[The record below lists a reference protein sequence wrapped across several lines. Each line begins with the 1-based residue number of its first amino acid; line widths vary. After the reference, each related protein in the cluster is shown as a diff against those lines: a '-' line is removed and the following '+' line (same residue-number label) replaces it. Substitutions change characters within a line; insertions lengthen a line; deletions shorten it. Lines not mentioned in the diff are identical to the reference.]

1 MSNRLK
7 MVQKELLY
15 ALFNK
20 NWSDRKINDSI
31 GIHRV
36 TISRYR
42 KEWHKLQKAKETVNI
57 TVSTLSLD
65 ENLPSDT
72 VQNVPPGQNEVPT
85 EGVVHFQV
93 PTDPQPTCNGI
104 TSKSKVIQY
113 YNEINLKLQ
122 NGQHARS
129 IYQDL
134 VSEHQYA
141 GSYDSVKRYGNS
153 RLKLTRFSR

>member
-15 ALFNK
+15 ALFTK
-20 NWSDRKINDSI
+20 NWSDRKINESF

-57 TVSTLSLD
+57 TVPTLSLD

-72 VQNVPPGQNEVPT
+72 VQNVPPGQNGCPPT
-85 EGVVHFQV
+85 
-93 PTDPQPTCNGI
+93 PNQPAMESLLKAKLSNII
-104 TSKSKVIQY
+104 T
-113 YNEINLKLQ
+113 
-122 NGQHARS
+122 R
-129 IYQDL
+129 
-134 VSEHQYA
+134 
-141 GSYDSVKRYGNS
+141 
-153 RLKLTRFSR
+153 